1 MFRLRG
7 GVVYRSSMVT
17 TQERPTR
24 PLRADARRNRDL
36 ILTAAA
42 ELFRTAGMTLQMDAV
57 AQRAGVGVGTVYRH
71 FPTKEALLV
80 ELVVH
85 RMEVIVDEAEAAM
98 AGDDPAAGIRRFFVA
113 VARIMVEDAG
123 LVESLSAVVGEPE
136 SCAYYREE
144 LHQRK
149 RALVARAQEDGLMR
163 DDLSTEDFDG
173 LMCGLGAA
181 IQCGADAD
189 AIVDVL
195 LDGLHVPKGA

>member
-1 MFRLRG
+1 
-7 GVVYRSSMVT
+7 MVT

>member
-1 MFRLRG
+1 M
-7 GVVYRSSMVT
+7 
-17 TQERPTR
+17 QERPTR

-36 ILTAAA
+36 IITAAA

-85 RMEVIVDEAEAAM
+85 RLEVIVDEAEAAM
-98 AGDDPAAGIRRFFVA
+98 AGDDPATGIRHFFTA
-113 VARIMVEDAG
+113 VAQIMIEDAG
-123 LVESLSAVVGEPE
+123 LVESLGAAVGEPDD
-136 SCAYYREE
+136 CAFYREE

-149 RALVARAQEDGLMR
+149 RALVTRAQADGLVR
-163 DDLSTEDFDG
+163 PDLQTEDFDG

-181 IQCGADAD
+181 IQCGANVDV
-189 AIVDVL
+189 IVDVL
-195 LDGLHVPKGA
+195 LDGMHVPKGN